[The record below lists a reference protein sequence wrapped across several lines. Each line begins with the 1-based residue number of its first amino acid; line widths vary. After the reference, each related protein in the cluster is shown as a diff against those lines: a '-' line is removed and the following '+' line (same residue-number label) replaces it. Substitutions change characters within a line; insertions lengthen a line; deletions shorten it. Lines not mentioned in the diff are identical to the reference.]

1 MGIAEVRTHIL
12 VIFGISAGGG
22 NITRTLGTRL
32 RDVAGPVG
40 IGLVAALTGVIAGLV
55 GAALILGVTGLVVG
69 ARIFCVGGFYLRFGF
84 GEFVA
89 EFDVRSVALVLI
101 VLIVLRRPLCAF
113 VLARV
118 VAVAA
123 FARTRVVAAQLLAG
137 ARPAV
142 ALAAASA
149 RGVALALALAAA
161 LSVLCVRFAGA
172 LILSGLT
179 VVAFLS
185 GLVSLPHRFLDA
197 LLFLFGR
204 QLGVLQCVGCL
215 ANLCGQRRVIG
226 TRR

>member
-55 GAALILGVTGLVVG
+55 GAALIFG
-69 ARIFCVGGFYLRFGF
+69 VGGFYLRFGF

-185 GLVSLPHRFLDA
+185 GLVSLPHRF
-197 LLFLFGR
+197 
-204 QLGVLQCVGCL
+204 
-215 ANLCGQRRVIG
+215 
-226 TRR
+226 

>member
-161 LSVLCVRFAGA
+161 LS
-172 LILSGLT
+172 GLT